1 MSKRIGGVILD
12 VDGTLLDS
20 NDAHAQAWAEA
31 LADFDVRVSFEQI
44 RPLIGMGGDKL
55 LPEVAGID
63 AESERGRAIGERRRE
78 IFKARYLPGLKAFP
92 KARELLS
99 TMRSAG
105 LKLAVASSAK
115 KEELH
120 ELLVLAHVD
129 DILESVTSSD
139 DAESSKPDPD
149 IVHAALGKLGLAGS
163 HALMIGDTP
172 YDIRAAEKLGVGT
185 IAFRCGGWSDADL
198 KGAVRIYDGP
208 ADLLANFDQSPLVSK

>member
-1 MSKRIGGVILD
+1 V
-12 VDGTLLDS
+12 
-20 NDAHAQAWAEA
+20 EA
-31 LADFDVRVSFEQI
+31 LAEFDVGASFEQI

-55 LPEVAGID
+55 LPAVAGID

-78 IFKARYLPGLKAFP
+78 IFKERYLLGLKPFP
-92 KARELLS
+92 RVREMLLR
-99 TMRSAG
+99 MRDAG

-120 ELLVLAHVD
+120 QLLALARAD

-149 IVHAALGKLGLAGS
+149 IVHAALGKLGLAAS
-163 HALMIGDTP
+163 HTLMLGDTP
-172 YDIRAAEKLGVGT
+172 YDIQAAGKLGIGT
-185 IAFRCGGWSDADL
+185 IAFRCGGWPDADL

-208 ADLLANFDQSPLVSK
+208 ADLLAGFDQSPLVSS